1 MEARPDH
8 NPCLS
13 FCYFYLLLFFFSGHY
28 IEIRPINRSYSLLF
42 IHQLVDGVH
51 CTWGD
56 ARGFELLITDHSV
69 SEKRQGIQ
77 RFYPYIWNNDDFST
91 EVCFDWAQTIYLQIM
106 DYKTTILPLYLEQK
120 LFQYTGFLS
129 LGTNSLPSNN
139 EQMTIYPKDVF
150 L

>member
-1 MEARPDH
+1 M
-8 NPCLS
+8 
-13 FCYFYLLLFFFSGHY
+13 
-28 IEIRPINRSYSLLF
+28 I
-42 IHQLVDGVH
+42 LV
-51 CTWGD
+51 
-56 ARGFELLITDHSV
+56 
-69 SEKRQGIQ
+69 
-77 RFYPYIWNNDDFST
+77 